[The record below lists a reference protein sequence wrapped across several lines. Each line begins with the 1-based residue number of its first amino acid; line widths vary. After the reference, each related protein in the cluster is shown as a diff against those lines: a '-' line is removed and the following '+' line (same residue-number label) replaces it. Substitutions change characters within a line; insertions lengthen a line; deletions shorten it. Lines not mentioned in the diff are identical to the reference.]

1 MIDFLFVLITSSFAG
16 SVMIIIVKIIDFF
29 LKEHGARLQYLLMR
43 IMLFMYFLSTAA
55 IAVTAWKSRILY
67 IQDGEIEDFP
77 YVEHLTGWGF
87 KEVFGTD
94 SYKYFTIILCIWIV
108 GFIYVEL
115 DDLIHGKMFLKNILK
130 FSTKCDDDHLE
141 EQKQNIQKKMHIQK
155 NVDVYRSSAIDTP
168 FTTGVFRPK
177 VVLPEQNFSEDELE
191 FILKHEFTHLR
202 RKETFYKFIMGMIKG
217 VNWFNPL
224 FLFFTKDFYNYS
236 EMTCDELVLEN
247 EGREIRFQYSKLL
260 LLIAGDGLDNET
272 VAALKNSNEKTME
285 RRIINIMMGD
295 RKVERLIAFIVS
307 LLFLSVCFAV
317 IYISSE
323 STTVLR
329 EWVIEEKRVHSGKE
343 EKMSCYI
350 FPGGE
355 QQFASVPMLNGDGE
369 EKTIVLQ
376 NRGVNLVEVDVEA
389 LNLFELTRARL
400 GYYVRFNLFSQSPKD
415 RFQVGILNLDTG
427 CFKYARTES
436 GGMTHTFEITQPGEY
451 VAFVINENRDQ
462 SEVRLFGDIYTIA
475 K

>member
-1 MIDFLFVLITSSFAG
+1 MIDFLFVLITSSLAG
-16 SVMIIIVKIIDFF
+16 SIMIVIVKIIDFF

-55 IAVTAWKSRILY
+55 IAVTAWKNRVFY

-77 YVEHLTGWGF
+77 YVEHLSGWEF
-87 KEVFGTD
+87 KHVFGTD
-94 SYKYFTIILCIWIV
+94 SYKYFAIILCIWIV

-115 DDLIHGKMFLKNILK
+115 DDLIHGKMFLRNILK
-130 FSTKCDDDHLE
+130 VSKKYDDDDFTE
-141 EQKQNIQKKMHIQK
+141 RKQNIQQKMHIQK
-155 NVDVYRSSAIDTP
+155 NVEVYRSSAIDTP
-168 FTTGVFRPK
+168 FTTGVFHPK

-224 FLFFTKDFYNYS
+224 FQFFTKDFYNYS

-260 LLIAGDGLDNET
+260 LLIAGGGLDNEI
-272 VAALKNSNEKTME
+272 VAALKNSNEKTMK

-295 RKVERLIAFIVS
+295 RKVKRLIAFIVS
-307 LLFLSVCFAV
+307 LLFLGLCFTV
-317 IYISSE
+317 VYVSSE
-323 STTVLR
+323 SAAVLR
-329 EWVIEEKRVHSGKE
+329 KWVIEEKRAHNGKE
-343 EKMSCYI
+343 EQTGCYI
-350 FPGGE
+350 FPEGE
-355 QQFASVPMLNGDGE
+355 QQFALMPMLNRDGE
-369 EKTIVLQ
+369 KKTLFLQ
-376 NRGVNLVEVDVEA
+376 SRGANQIEAEVEA
-389 LNLFELTRARL
+389 INLFELERARL
-400 GYYVRFNLFSQSPKD
+400 GYYVRFNLFSQSPKGA
-415 RFQVGILNLDTG
+415 FQVGILNLNTG
-427 CFKYARTES
+427 RFKYARTES

-451 VAFVINENRDQ
+451 VAFVINENIDK